1 MDGYRKFM
9 LITKHGHCSFCV
21 LGSLDIRYFFA
32 FSGGRR
38 NESDKLIDT
47 QNIQPSLEF
56 I

>member
-32 FSGGRR
+32 FFGGEKERIR
-38 NESDKLIDT
+38 
-47 QNIQPSLEF
+47 
-56 I
+56 